1 MWRVYYQ
8 ANQLLVIPI
17 RHSIKSKLRAK
28 FELCRETSE
37 DAGKGENVP
46 SGCFFFIF
54 FACPEELVSVFAA
67 RLSKSKPETRSENR
81 LWTSRQ
87 PPRLTT
93 LLPLFVLLQI
103 CILVLTLR
111 QHNLNDDC
119 LDSEIYR
126 QISSMVNKVCL
137 ESPQKMKKSKMGI
150 SETSARAT
158 PEMLNTWTIKN
169 GRKYLVVTTENWW
182 AKLGPCWKHFT
193 SLRKPLSSSNADKNK
208 NCAIIYIKSATMARS
223 PHQFV

>member
-1 MWRVYYQ
+1 MYHR
-8 ANQLLVIPI
+8 L
-17 RHSIKSKLRAK
+17 
-28 FELCRETSE
+28 
-37 DAGKGENVP
+37 
-46 SGCFFFIF
+46 FFFHISRV
-54 FACPEELVSVFAA
+54 PEELVTSKRIAIRCSVIPKETGNTKWKSLMNFETAA
-67 RLSKSKPETRSENR
+67 TINHPPIAVSSVGNLYLVSDFETAQPYRWFSRFRNIPTNKFCGQRGLSRLSKSKK
-81 LWTSRQ
+81 
-87 PPRLTT
+87 
-93 LLPLFVLLQI
+93 
-103 CILVLTLR
+103 
-111 QHNLNDDC
+111 
-119 LDSEIYR
+119 
-126 QISSMVNKVCL
+126 NK
-137 ESPQKMKKSKMGI
+137 EKSQMGI